1 MRLAT
6 FNVENLFRRVNALNQ
21 DTWEKSRPVLTDYK
35 RFNEFIAKP
44 KYTPAIKDEI
54 ADLLLKYGLQT
65 RRSSVDAFFILNEV
79 RGKLFVMPK
88 GGKKP
93 RIDVNGRGDW
103 EGWLE
108 LKRTDLDSDE
118 VENTGRVVKT
128 VAADILAVVEAEDR
142 VSFRLIRDQ
151 ILRRPEPVYGRI
163 DYPYYSLVE
172 GNDDRGI
179 DVGLY
184 SRHPIVDMNSNVD
197 YGPFGKPVFSRDCAE
212 YVIRTPKKNHIL
224 VMVNHL
230 KSQGYGSKNDNDNLR
245 KRQAAGIAAI
255 YNARKADFPLVAIVG
270 DFNDAPESSALKPLL
285 DGNLGLRDV
294 MSHARYKAKKDP
306 TFKPKPKPLPTF
318 PSGATKFDYIL
329 LSPALWS
336 KVRNVGVERRGI
348 WAPRTFP
355 HFPEVTGPQNA
366 ASDHAAVWVDLDV
379 P

>member
-21 DTWEKSRPVLTDYK
+21 ESWDKSRPILTDYK
-35 RFNEFIAKP
+35 RFNELIAKA

-65 RRSSVDAFFILNEV
+65 RRSAVDAFFILNEV
-79 RGKLFVMPK
+79 REKLFVMPR

-93 RIDVNGRGDW
+93 RIDVNGRAEW

-108 LKRTDLDSDE
+108 LKRADLNGDE
-118 VENTGRVVKT
+118 VENTGRVIKT
-128 VAADILAVVEAEDR
+128 IAADILAVVEAEDR
-142 VSFRLIRDQ
+142 LSLRLFRDQ
-151 ILRRPEPVYGRI
+151 ILKHKEPDYGSV
-163 DYPYYSLVE
+163 DYPYYRLVE

-184 SRHPIVDMNSNVD
+184 SRYPVVDMNTNVD
-197 YGPFGKPVFSRDCAE
+197 YGPPGKHVFSRDCAE
-212 YVIRTPKKNHIL
+212 YVVRSPKKNDIL
-224 VMVNHL
+224 VMVNHF
-230 KSQGYGSKNDNDNLR
+230 KSQGYGAKDENDKLR
-245 KRQAAGIAAI
+245 KRQAAAVAAI
-255 YNARKADFPLVAIVG
+255 YNARKTDFPYVAIVG
-270 DFNDAPESSALKPLL
+270 DFNDAPGSPALQPLL

-306 TFKPKPKPLPTF
+306 TFKPKPKPLGTF
-318 PSGATKFDYIL
+318 GSGATKFDYIL

-355 HFPEVTGPQNA
+355 HFPEVTGPENA